1 VAAVIILMGCVA
13 ALTGGA
19 AADSQPVQESRLKAG
34 FLYNFTRFVEWP
46 AEMSASADAPFS
58 ICIAEDDPFGG
69 LLEQAIRQ
77 TKTTGRALVP
87 VRLRP
92 EDEPR
97 GCHVLFIGEGR
108 GWQLAKMKARIG
120 NGNVLTVG
128 EGKNFAERGGI
139 VGMVMAEDHV
149 RLDINLTV
157 ATQSHLKISSRL
169 LSIARVI
176 YEPSDVTRK

>member
-1 VAAVIILMGCVA
+1 MFQ
-13 ALTGGA
+13 T
-19 AADSQPVQESRLKAG
+19 
-34 FLYNFTRFVEWP
+34 
-46 AEMSASADAPFS
+46 ADAPFS
-58 ICIAEDDPFGG
+58 ICIAEDDPFGS

-77 TKTTGRALVP
+77 TKTTGRALAP
-87 VRLRP
+87 VRLRA

-97 GCHVLFIGEGR
+97 GCHVLFIGGGR
-108 GWQLAKMKARIG
+108 GWQLAKIKARIG

-128 EGKNFAERGGI
+128 EGKDFAERGGI

-149 RLDINLTV
+149 RLEINLTV

-169 LSIARVI
+169 LSIAHVI